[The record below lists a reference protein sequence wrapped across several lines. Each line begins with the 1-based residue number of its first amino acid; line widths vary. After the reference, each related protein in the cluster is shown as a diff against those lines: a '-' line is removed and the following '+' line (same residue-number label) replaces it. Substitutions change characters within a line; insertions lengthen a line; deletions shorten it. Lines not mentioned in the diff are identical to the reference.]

1 MKTDRERGKGFPFTV
16 PVIASLET
24 LDLSADVT
32 FFVGENGSGKS
43 TLLEALGIAAELP
56 TAGAAQ
62 APDDPALAAQ
72 RELARCLRL
81 AWKLKSRRGFFLRA
95 EDLIG
100 FQRREASTD
109 ERIRREK
116 LAFAQGD
123 KALPEGSN
131 PIIEPGWDRYLGTYD
146 SRSHGETFLA
156 FFQERIQDDG
166 LHLIDEPEAALS
178 PKRQLALAEM
188 LYARARKGAQFVI
201 ATHSPILLGL
211 PRATIYRFEGGAIE
225 PAEFEDLEH
234 VKITREVLGD
244 RAGFLARFRQ
254 IKSY

>member
-1 MKTDRERGKGFPFTV
+1 MSRLLRVTMRTDRERGKGFPFTV
-16 PVIASLET
+16 PVIAAFEA

-43 TLLEALGIAAELP
+43 TLLEALAIASELP

-62 APDDPALAAQ
+62 SVDDPALAGQ

-81 AWKLKSRRGFFLRA
+81 AWKVKSRKGFFLRA

-100 FQRREASTD
+100 YQRREASTD
-109 ERIRREK
+109 QRIAREMREE
-116 LAFAQGD
+116 
-123 KALPEGSN
+123 KAGPEGST
-131 PIIEPGWDRYLGTYD
+131 PIIEPGWDRHLAKYD
-146 SRSHGETFLA
+146 SRSHGETFIE
-156 FFQERIQDDG
+156 FFDERIKNEG
-166 LHLIDEPEAALS
+166 LYLIDEPEAALS
-178 PKRQLALAEM
+178 PKRQLALADM
-188 LYARARKGAQFVI
+188 IHARARKGAQFVI

-211 PRATIYRFEGGAIE
+211 PKATIYRFEGATIA

-244 RAGFLARFRQ
+244 RAAFLARFRG
-254 IKSY
+254 